1 MLHKNRV
8 FGVKTYDSLDA
19 LADALFQYTWVKC
32 AGLRWGD
39 WLLLNDSFS
48 EDGAQEY
55 AVVRESDMVQVES
68 LTVSW
73 MSKDELLKIMQDVTS
88 GQGAHTYLR
97 QQGGVGVLL
106 GVSMSQRVTNV
117 IEDGKAHHCGNCA

>member
-1 MLHKNRV
+1 MSDVATLEV
-8 FGVKTYDSLDA
+8 
-19 LADALFQYTWVKC
+19 LAEKLSDYTWTKC
-32 AGLRWGD
+32 TGLRWNG

-73 MSKDELLKIMQDVTS
+73 MSKDELLKLMQEVTS
-88 GQGAHTYLR
+88 GQGAHAYLR
-97 QQGGVGVLL
+97 QQGGVAILL

-117 IEDGKAHHCGNCA
+117 IEDGRVHHCGNCA

>member
-1 MLHKNRV
+1 MLHNGRV
-8 FGVKTYDSLDA
+8 FGVSDVATLEVLTEKLSD
-19 LADALFQYTWVKC
+19 YTWVKC
-32 AGLRWGD
+32 AGLRWNG

-88 GQGAHTYLR
+88 GQGAHAYLR
-97 QQGGVGVLL
+97 QQGGVAALL
-106 GVSMSQRVTNV
+106 GVSMSLRVTNV
-117 IEDGKAHHCGNCA
+117 IEYGKAHRCAQCA